1 MKNSQIYRE
10 IDRTAVPPMIFES
23 LVEEPSKRS
32 LNRLIRLT
40 CNLMDT
46 QAAIIYLVE
55 SPEKGSKNSISLT
68 SPFQSEKEQ
77 IFIHWLCQEIYS
89 NELPPIVQNT
99 REWEFLRD
107 HPVVEASRVRSY
119 YCIPLNIPRYGVYGT
134 FCIMD
139 YQPRKWLAED
149 IQIVDELTRSMMAEI
164 NLQDEL
170 NAYAEAEKR
179 LAKKNFQS
187 NRVLKF
193 TKSTIVNMRD
203 IIDRG
208 ARPEEIHHYLNAVQD
223 LLDCVV

>member
-10 IDRTAVPPMIFES
+10 IDRTALPSMIFES
-23 LVEEPSKRS
+23 LVAEPSKRS
-32 LNRLIRLT
+32 LNRLIQLT

-46 QAAIIYLVE
+46 PAAIIYLVDN
-55 SPEKGSKNSISLT
+55 PNKGSKNSISLT

-77 IFIHWLCQEIYS
+77 IFIRWLCQEIYS

-107 HPVVEASRVRSY
+107 HPVVQASRVRSY
-119 YCIPLNIPRYGVYGT
+119 YCIPLNIPRYAVYGT

-149 IQIVDELTRSMMAEI
+149 VQIVDELTRSMMAEI
-164 NLQDEL
+164 NLQDEI
-170 NAYAEAEKR
+170 NAYAEVEKMLSR
-179 LAKKNFQS
+179 KNFQS